1 MTPGGADGLGR
12 LDPGASAPIAPL
24 GATIVLQLWGSL
36 PGLLGANLVF
46 LAWCVPYGLLAL
58 LGLPAL
64 ALAVAPLTVGPGLI
78 ALVTAAAR
86 LARGE
91 PLGAWSAG
99 LRDARAG
106 FRTGAV
112 FATALLLGWHAQL
125 AALRLVVDPH
135 GATGAVVMWAAQ
147 VAVLVLGALVGV
159 HALALVGL
167 HGQGALEATRN
178 AFVVAV
184 RHPGPTVAMLGLV
197 GAAGSLTWML
207 GGAPLVILPAA
218 LALALVSTTQHLVD
232 GGGPVS

>member
-1 MTPGGADGLGR
+1 MTRGSADRLGR
-12 LDPGASAPIAPL
+12 DPGASAPIAPL
-24 GATIVLQLWGSL
+24 GATIVAQLWGSL
-36 PGLLGANLVF
+36 PSLLGANLVF
-46 LAWCVPYGLLAL
+46 LAWCLPYGFLAL
-58 LGLPAL
+58 VGLPAP
-64 ALAVAPLTVGPGLI
+64 AFAVAPLTVGPGLVG
-78 ALVTAAAR
+78 LVTAAAR

-91 PLGAWSAG
+91 PLGAWSAS

-106 FRTGAV
+106 FRAGAV
-112 FATALLLGWHAQL
+112 FATALLVGWHAQL
-125 AALRLVVDPH
+125 AALRLVVDQH
-135 GATGAVVMWAAQ
+135 GATGVLVMWAAQ

-178 AFVVAV
+178 AFIVAV

-218 LALALVSTTQHLVD
+218 LALALVSTTQHLIED
-232 GGGPVS
+232 GGPQS